1 MSKVFLLTGSTRGL
15 GRQIAEAALQAGHC
29 LIATAPQPAT
39 MADLVERY
47 GRQILPAELD
57 VTDPAAAQ
65 AAVEAGLERFGR
77 LDVVVNNAGYA
88 NLASVED
95 ISLTDFREQ
104 IDANLFGVVNVTKAA
119 LPVLRAQGDGRIIQV
134 SSIGGRLATAGL
146 AAYQAAKWAVGGFS
160 EVLAREVGPLGI
172 KVTVLEP
179 GGMQTDWA
187 GSSMRVPPVSEP
199 YQATVG
205 AMAALHHDGGS
216 PPALGDPAKVAQ
228 VVLAVAD
235 MDEPPLR
242 LILGSEAYAYATAAA
257 AARAQSDAAWRDLTI
272 STDRDDATLADR
284 DPLGTISR

>member
-1 MSKVFLLTGSTRGL
+1 MSKVFLLTGSSRGL
-15 GRQIAEAALQAGHC
+15 GRQIAEAVLAAGHR
-29 LIATAPQPAT
+29 LVATARRPEAL
-39 MADLVERY
+39 ADLAERY
-47 GRQILPAELD
+47 GRQVLPVALD
-57 VTDPAAAQ
+57 VTDPDAAK
-65 AAVEAGLERFGR
+65 AAVAVGVEAVGR

-272 STDRDDATLADR
+272 STDRDDATSADR